1 MRIVK
6 SKINPEI
13 LKWWREQLNLDI
25 DLAAKKLNFKVK
37 TLEMWESWEDSPTM
51 WQLEKVAKKYNTN
64 LTVFYLPAPPENFK
78 PKINYRGIEMTIE
91 PEIRYNLEIH
101 IWEAYQRKKI
111 ATELY
116 SDLWIEPAW
125 LLKLNMSMGVEKV
138 AEMIREYLWPESRIN
153 SATFRGK
160 EPNEITKFWKSIVEG
175 KDILVS
181 QTSSMN
187 THIWVPTS
195 VMRGFCI
202 TWEGL
207 PIIML
212 NSKDSPRGK
221 VFTILHELT
230 HILIGWESEI
240 QNVDFRNLDDPNL
253 DAEEIFCNK
262 VSAEILVPRENLL
275 PIINSASFHVT
286 AENVN
291 QMARGYWVSEEVI
304 MRRLL
309 DFNKI
314 SKKDYERFREENKK
328 KWIPEKSNAKIIIPP
343 YRKVI
348 SANWTLF
355 THITLLA
362 YQNNKINLLNVG
374 QFLGTKLDHLPKIE
388 NALYG

>member
-1 MRIVK
+1 M
-6 SKINPEI
+6 
-13 LKWWREQLNLDI
+13 NLDI
-25 DLAAKKLNFKVK
+25 GLAAKKLNFKVK

-160 EPNEITKFWKSIVEG
+160 EPNEITKFWKNIVES

-275 PIINSASFHVT
+275 PIINSGSFHVT

-328 KWIPEKSNAKIIIPP
+328 KWIPEKNNAKIIIPP
-343 YRKVI
+343 YVKVI